1 MVSSPS
7 SDRHGVS
14 TTDLARWGLLD
25 RVLRERC
32 IDGVLADRAL
42 PEPEQLTALRV
53 EWERQHNLASPEQ
66 VQAWMELHGLD
77 DEAIDRMAARSWQ
90 WLLWCQERW
99 GSELQ
104 TIFLKRK
111 PELDQ
116 VTYSLLRLRNGELA
130 SELYLQIKEG
140 EASFADLAQEFS
152 EGPEKQA
159 GGLVGPMPLTQPH
172 PGLAKLLQVSQ
183 PGQLWPPKALEG
195 WWVIVRLET
204 LHGAMLDAA
213 MQERLL
219 LDEGERAI
227 AQLLQQRTVLGQEG
241 ERRR

>member
-1 MVSSPS
+1 MHPS
-7 SDRHGVS
+7 TDWHGVS

-25 RVLRERC
+25 RVARERC

-42 PEPEQLTALRV
+42 PEATQLAALRQEWEQERQLTG
-53 EWERQHNLASPEQ
+53 PGQ

-90 WLLWCQERW
+90 WLMWCRERW

-116 VTYSLLRLRNGELA
+116 VTYSLLRLRDGELA
-130 SELYLQIKEG
+130 SELYQQIKEG
-140 EASFADLAQEFS
+140 EAPFAALASEFS
-152 EGPEKQA
+152 EGPERET
-159 GGLVGPMPLTQPH
+159 GGLLGPMPLTQPH

-204 LHGAMLDAA
+204 MHGAIFDPA
-213 MQERLL
+213 MQQRLL

-227 AQLLQQRTVLGQEG
+227 AQLLQSSAALGN
-241 ERRR
+241 

>member
-1 MVSSPS
+1 MYPS
-7 SDRHGVS
+7 TDWHGVS

-42 PEPEQLTALRV
+42 PEPAQLVALRLD
-53 EWERQHNLASPEQ
+53 WEQQHNLASPEQ
-66 VQAWMELHGLD
+66 VQEWMEKHGLD
-77 DEAIDRMAARSWQ
+77 EEAIDRMASRSWQ
-90 WLLWCQERW
+90 WLLWCKERW

-104 TIFLKRK
+104 TLFLKRK

-116 VTYSLLRLRNGELA
+116 VTYSMLRLRNGELA

-140 EASFADLAQEFS
+140 EVSFADLAKEFS

-172 PGLAKLLQVSQ
+172 PGLARLLQVSQ

-195 WWVIVRLET
+195 WWVIVRLEL
-204 LHGAMLDAA
+204 LHSAVLDQA

-219 LDEGERAI
+219 LDEGDRAI
-227 AQLLQQRTVLGQEG
+227 AQLLQSTPALVD
-241 ERRR
+241 

>member
-1 MVSSPS
+1 MHPS
-7 SDRHGVS
+7 TDWHGAS

-32 IDGVLADRAL
+32 MDGVLADRAL
-42 PEPEQLTALRV
+42 PAPDQLAPLRLDWEQ
-53 EWERQHNLASPEQ
+53 QHNLTSPEQ
-66 VQAWMELHGLD
+66 VEAWMELHGLD
-77 DEAIDRMAARSWQ
+77 EEAIDRMASRSWQ

-99 GSELQ
+99 GAELQ

-140 EASFADLAQEFS
+140 EASFAELAQEFS

-172 PGLAKLLQVSQ
+172 PGLARLLQVSQ
-183 PGQLWPPKALEG
+183 PGQLWPPKALEC
-195 WWVIVRLET
+195 WWVIVRLEA
-204 LHGAMLDAA
+204 LHGAILDQA

-227 AQLLQQRTVLGQEG
+227 AQLLQQNTVFGD
-241 ERRR
+241 

>member
-1 MVSSPS
+1 MHPS
-7 SDRHGVS
+7 TDWHGVS
-14 TTDLARWGLLD
+14 RTDLARWDLLD

-241 ERRR
+241 DRRR

>member
-1 MVSSPS
+1 MHPS
-7 SDRHGVS
+7 TDRHGVS
-14 TTDLARWGLLD
+14 TRDLARWGLLEQ
-25 RVLRERC
+25 VLRERC
-32 IDGVLADRAL
+32 IDRVLADRAL

-53 EWERQHNLASPEQ
+53 EWERQQNLTSPEQ
-66 VQAWMELHGLD
+66 VQGWMVQHGLD
-77 DEAIDRMAARSWQ
+77 EEAIDRMAARSWQ

-99 GSELQ
+99 GTELQ

-140 EASFADLAQEFS
+140 EATFSGVASEFS
-152 EGPEKQA
+152 EGPERET
-159 GGLVGPMPLTQPH
+159 GGLLGPMPLTQPH

-195 WWVIVRLET
+195 WWVIVRLEK
-204 LHGAMLDAA
+204 LHGAVLDPS

-227 AQLLQQRTVLGQEG
+227 AQLLQNRQAQISQPA
-241 ERRR
+241 

>member
-1 MVSSPS
+1 MVSSRPTGLEAV
-7 SDRHGVS
+7 RM
-14 TTDLARWGLLD
+14 TDLARWGLLD
-25 RVLRERC
+25 RVARERC
-32 IDGVLADRAL
+32 MDGVLADRAL
-42 PEPEQLTALRV
+42 PEATQLAALRQEWEQERQLTGPGQL
-53 EWERQHNLASPEQ
+53 
-66 VQAWMELHGLD
+66 QAWMELHGLD

-90 WLLWCQERW
+90 WWMWCRERW

-140 EASFADLAQEFS
+140 EASFADLATEFS
-152 EGPEKQA
+152 DGQEKQT
-159 GGLVGPMPLTQPH
+159 GGLLGPMPLTQPH

-183 PGQLWPPKALEG
+183 PGQLWPPKLLEG
-195 WWVIVRLET
+195 WWVIVRLEQ
-204 LHGAMLDAA
+204 LHGAILDQA

-227 AQLLQQRTVLGQEG
+227 AQLLQNNPPAIP
-241 ERRR
+241 

>member
-1 MVSSPS
+1 MHPS
-7 SDRHGVS
+7 TDWHGAS

-32 IDGVLADRAL
+32 MDGVLADRAL
-42 PEPEQLTALRV
+42 PEPDQLAPLRLDWEQ
-53 EWERQHNLASPEQ
+53 QHNLTSPEQ
-66 VQAWMELHGLD
+66 VEAWMELHGLHE
-77 DEAIDRMAARSWQ
+77 EAIDRMASRSWQ

-99 GSELQ
+99 GAELQ

-111 PELDQ
+111 PDLDQ

-140 EASFADLAQEFS
+140 EASFAELAQEFS
-152 EGPEKQA
+152 EGPEKQS

-172 PGLAKLLQVSQ
+172 PGLARLLQVSQ

-195 WWVIVRLET
+195 WWVIVRLEA
-204 LHGAMLDAA
+204 LHGAILDQA

-227 AQLLQQRTVLGQEG
+227 AQLLQQNTVFGD
-241 ERRR
+241 

>member
-1 MVSSPS
+1 MHPS
-7 SDRHGVS
+7 TDRHGVS
-14 TTDLARWGLLD
+14 TRDLARWGLLEQ
-25 RVLRERC
+25 VLRERC
-32 IDGVLADRAL
+32 IDRVLADRAL

-53 EWERQHNLASPEQ
+53 EWERQQNLTSPEQ
-66 VQAWMELHGLD
+66 VQGWMVQHGLD
-77 DEAIDRMAARSWQ
+77 EEAIDRMAARSWQ

-99 GSELQ
+99 GTELQ
-104 TIFLKRK
+104 TLFLKRK

-159 GGLVGPMPLTQPH
+159 GGLVGPIPLTQPH
-172 PGLAKLLQVSQ
+172 PGLARLLQVSQ

-195 WWVIVRLET
+195 WWVIVRLEAF
-204 LHGAMLDAA
+204 HGAILDQA

-227 AQLLQQRTVLGQEG
+227 AQLLQQNTVFGD
-241 ERRR
+241 

>member
-1 MVSSPS
+1 VSSPP
-7 SDRHGVS
+7 S
-14 TTDLARWGLLD
+14 TESNGISTRDLSRWGLLE
-25 RVLRERC
+25 RVQRERC
-32 IDGVLADRAL
+32 IDGLLADRAL
-42 PEPEQLTALRV
+42 PEPDQLTALRV
-53 EWERQHNLASPEQ
+53 ELERQHNLASPEE
-66 VQAWMELHGLD
+66 VQGWMVQHGLEEED
-77 DEAIDRMAARSWQ
+77 VDRMAARSFQ

-99 GSELQ
+99 GTELQ

-130 SELYLQIKEG
+130 SELYQQIKEG
-140 EASFADLAQEFS
+140 EATFAALAAEFS
-152 EGPEKQA
+152 EGLERES
-159 GGLVGPMPLTQPH
+159 GGLLGPIPLTQPH

-195 WWVIVRLET
+195 WWVIVRLEKM
-204 LHGAMLDAA
+204 HGATFDPG

-227 AQLLQQRTVLGQEG
+227 LQLLQNRQTIHPRN
-241 ERRR
+241 

>member
-1 MVSSPS
+1 MYPS
-7 SDRHGVS
+7 TDWHAVS

-42 PEPEQLTALRV
+42 PEPAQLVALRLD
-53 EWERQHNLASPEQ
+53 WEQQHNLASPEQ
-66 VQAWMELHGLD
+66 VQEWMEKHGLD
-77 DEAIDRMAARSWQ
+77 EEAIDRMASRSWQ
-90 WLLWCQERW
+90 WLLWCKERW

-104 TIFLKRK
+104 TLFLKRK

-116 VTYSLLRLRNGELA
+116 VTYSMLRLRNGELA

-140 EASFADLAQEFS
+140 EVSFADLAKEFS

-172 PGLAKLLQVSQ
+172 PGLARLLQVSQ

-195 WWVIVRLET
+195 WWVIVRLEL
-204 LHGAMLDAA
+204 LHSAVLDQA

-219 LDEGERAI
+219 LDEGDRAI
-227 AQLLQQRTVLGQEG
+227 AQLLQSTPALVD
-241 ERRR
+241 

>member
-1 MVSSPS
+1 MHPS
-7 SDRHGVS
+7 TDWHGVS

-25 RVLRERC
+25 RVARERC

-42 PEPEQLTALRV
+42 PEATQLEALRQEWEQERQLTG
-53 EWERQHNLASPEQ
+53 PGQ

-90 WLLWCQERW
+90 WLMWCRERW

-111 PELDQ
+111 PELDH
-116 VTYSLLRLRNGELA
+116 VTYSLLRLRDGELA
-130 SELYLQIKEG
+130 SELYQQIKEC
-140 EASFADLAQEFS
+140 EAPFAALASEFS
-152 EGPEKQA
+152 EGPERET
-159 GGLVGPMPLTQPH
+159 GGLLGPMPLTQPH

-183 PGQLWPPKALEG
+183 PGQLWPPKLLEG

-204 LHGAMLDAA
+204 LHGAIFDPA
-213 MQERLL
+213 MQQRLL

-227 AQLLQQRTVLGQEG
+227 AQLLQNRQAAISPAD
-241 ERRR
+241 

>member
-1 MVSSPS
+1 MHPS
-7 SDRHGVS
+7 TDWHGAS

-32 IDGVLADRAL
+32 MDGVLADRAL
-42 PEPEQLTALRV
+42 PAPDQLAPLRLDWEQ
-53 EWERQHNLASPEQ
+53 QHNLTSPEQ
-66 VQAWMELHGLD
+66 VEAWMELHGLD
-77 DEAIDRMAARSWQ
+77 EEAIDRMASRSWQ

-99 GSELQ
+99 GAELQ

-140 EASFADLAQEFS
+140 EASFAELAQEFS

-172 PGLAKLLQVSQ
+172 PGLARLLQVSQ

-195 WWVIVRLET
+195 WWVIVRLEA
-204 LHGAMLDAA
+204 LHGAILDQA

-227 AQLLQQRTVLGQEG
+227 AQLLQQNTVFGD
-241 ERRR
+241 

>member
-1 MVSSPS
+1 MHPS
-7 SDRHGVS
+7 TDWHGVS
-14 TTDLARWGLLD
+14 RTDLARWDLLD

-42 PEPEQLTALRV
+42 PELEQLTALRV

>member
-1 MVSSPS
+1 MHPS
-7 SDRHGVS
+7 TDWHGAS

-32 IDGVLADRAL
+32 MDGVLADRAL
-42 PEPEQLTALRV
+42 PEPDQLAPLRLDWEQ
-53 EWERQHNLASPEQ
+53 QHNLTSPEQ
-66 VQAWMELHGLD
+66 VEAWMEQHGLD
-77 DEAIDRMAARSWQ
+77 EEAIDRMASRSWQ

-172 PGLAKLLQVSQ
+172 PGLARLLQVSQ

-195 WWVIVRLET
+195 WWVIVRLEA
-204 LHGAMLDAA
+204 LHGAILDQA

-227 AQLLQQRTVLGQEG
+227 AQLLQQNTVLGD
-241 ERRR
+241 

>member
-1 MVSSPS
+1 MHPS
-7 SDRHGVS
+7 TDWHGVS
-14 TTDLARWGLLD
+14 RTDLARWDLLD

-42 PEPEQLTALRV
+42 PESEQLTALRV

-66 VQAWMELHGLD
+66 VQAWMELNGLD

-241 ERRR
+241 DRRR

>member
-1 MVSSPS
+1 MHPS
-7 SDRHGVS
+7 TDWHGAS

-32 IDGVLADRAL
+32 MDGVLADRAL
-42 PEPEQLTALRV
+42 PAPDQLAPLRLDWEQ
-53 EWERQHNLASPEQ
+53 QHNLTSPEQ
-66 VQAWMELHGLD
+66 VEAWMELHGLD
-77 DEAIDRMAARSWQ
+77 EEAIDRMASRSWQ

-99 GSELQ
+99 GAELQ

-172 PGLAKLLQVSQ
+172 PGLARLLQVSQ

-195 WWVIVRLET
+195 WWVIVRLEA
-204 LHGAMLDAA
+204 LHGAILDQA

-227 AQLLQQRTVLGQEG
+227 AQLLQQNTVFGD
-241 ERRR
+241 

>member
-1 MVSSPS
+1 MHPS
-7 SDRHGVS
+7 TDRHGVS
-14 TTDLARWGLLD
+14 TRDLARWGLLEQ
-25 RVLRERC
+25 VLRERC
-32 IDGVLADRAL
+32 IDRVLADRAL

-53 EWERQHNLASPEQ
+53 EWERQQNLTSPEQ
-66 VQAWMELHGLD
+66 VQGWMDQHGLD
-77 DEAIDRMAARSWQ
+77 EEAIDRMAARSWQ

-99 GSELQ
+99 GTELQ
-104 TIFLKRK
+104 TLFLKRK

-140 EASFADLAQEFS
+140 EASFAALASEFS
-152 EGPEKQA
+152 EGSERET
-159 GGLVGPMPLTQPH
+159 GGMLGPMPLTQPH
-172 PGLAKLLQVSQ
+172 PGLARLLQISQ

-195 WWVIVRLET
+195 WWVIVRLEK
-204 LHGAMLDAA
+204 LHGAVLDPS

-227 AQLLQQRTVLGQEG
+227 AQLLQSSAALGD
-241 ERRR
+241 

>member
-1 MVSSPS
+1 MHPS
-7 SDRHGVS
+7 TDWHGVS

-25 RVLRERC
+25 RVARERC

-42 PEPEQLTALRV
+42 PEATQLAALRQEWEQERQLTG
-53 EWERQHNLASPEQ
+53 PGQ

-116 VTYSLLRLRNGELA
+116 VTYSLLRLRDGELA
-130 SELYLQIKEG
+130 SELYQQIKEG
-140 EASFADLAQEFS
+140 EAPFAALASEFS
-152 EGPEKQA
+152 EGPERET
-159 GGLVGPMPLTQPH
+159 GGLLGPMPLTQPH

-183 PGQLWPPKALEG
+183 PGQLWPPKLLEG

-204 LHGAMLDAA
+204 LHGAIFDPA
-213 MQERLL
+213 MQQRLL

-227 AQLLQQRTVLGQEG
+227 AQLLQNRQAAISPAD
-241 ERRR
+241 